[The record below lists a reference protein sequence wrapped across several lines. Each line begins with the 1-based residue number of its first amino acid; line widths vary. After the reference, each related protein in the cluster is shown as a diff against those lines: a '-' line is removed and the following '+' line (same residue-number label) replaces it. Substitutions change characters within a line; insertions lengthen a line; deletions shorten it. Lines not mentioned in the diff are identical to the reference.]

1 MILKTQVLT
10 LLSVTISIFM
20 VSCQSTSVEEQ
31 VDTSPEI
38 KAPVVTCVGNFE
50 TAREFLINTV
60 IQPLVD
66 TSIVLKSTPKLSVV
80 EILTAETFI
89 EKDFEGI
96 RLDGYI
102 TFEDNQLQKLN
113 YGYFYDCNGLND
125 RLSQDSSDLLESI
138 KSIMGEPG
146 LTSGEDHTASYFWDL
161 NDQTIALSFFND
173 GYSISVFP
181 CI

>member
-1 MILKTQVLT
+1 MNLKTGVIVF
-10 LLSVTISIFM
+10 LSVTLGLFM
-20 VSCQSTSVEEQ
+20 TSCQTETTSQ
-31 VDTSPEI
+31 KRDNSPVK
-38 KAPVVTCVGNFE
+38 KAPVITCIGNFK
-50 TAREFLINTV
+50 TASDFLIETV

-66 TSIVLKSTPKLSVV
+66 TSIVLKSTPKPNVV

-113 YGYFYDCNGLND
+113 YAYFYDCSGLNE
-125 RLSQDSSDLLESI
+125 RLSKDGSDLLETL
-138 KSIMGEPG
+138 KSIIGQPG
-146 LTSGEDHTASYFWDL
+146 LISGEDATASYFWDL
-161 NDQTIALSFFND
+161 NDQTIALSYFND